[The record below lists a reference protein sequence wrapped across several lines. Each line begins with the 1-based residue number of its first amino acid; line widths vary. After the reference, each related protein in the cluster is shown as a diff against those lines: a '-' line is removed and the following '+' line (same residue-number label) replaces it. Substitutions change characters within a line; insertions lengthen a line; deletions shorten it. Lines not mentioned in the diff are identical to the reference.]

1 MTTEKPPAKTD
12 GESMKV
18 LVDTNVLLD
27 YFLTRKPFFE
37 AANKMFLSC
46 LFTLQGYIASHTFVD
61 LFYQMHERSGKSVEY
76 CRNTF
81 LKLCQIFE
89 VCSIDK
95 QRIIDASQ
103 NLEFNDFEDS
113 LQNACASYSG
123 VDYIITR
130 NADDFESATVPVISP
145 EDFARLMVDNQA

>member
-1 MTTEKPPAKTD
+1 
-12 GESMKV
+12 MKV

-37 AANKMFLSC
+37 AANKVFLSC

-130 NADDFESATVPVISP
+130 SMDEIPGQEKYHLIQTESGIFEGREFTYYL
-145 EDFARLMVDNQA
+145 FQRNQ